1 VCSGFPPASRSKP
14 LESVAVMNFYWFNS
28 NSSRSNARFCVSLF
42 VRPDQFLFVGIDHKH
57 GQQACGLRVTGICT
71 DGMMIVRYFGP
82 ALAGAIHLFRPVIHF
97 ATNRTLQDR
106 CIDESRVWMGVRGS
120 GADLVI
126 WAVNRFM
133 HELPEGVE
141 VVNLVHDEVD
151 AIVTRETLKATVD
164 VVARAFQ
171 ETFAGF
177 YPSLELLPAQH
188 DRQLLGVGTA
198 HEITRREA
206 A

>member
-1 VCSGFPPASRSKP
+1 LS
-14 LESVAVMNFYWFNS
+14 
-28 NSSRSNARFCVSLF
+28 
-42 VRPDQFLFVGIDHKH
+42 
-57 GQQACGLRVTGICT
+57 VTGICT
-71 DGMMIVRYFGP
+71 DGMTIARYFGP
-82 ALAGAIHLFRPVIHF
+82 ALAGAIHLFRTVIDF
-97 ATNRTLQDR
+97 ATNRTLQGR

-171 ETFAGF
+171 ETRVEIDELVVRKLRVTEDLSTPDRSVTFLPEGTMVYEETFVQRDQHRIYVRDHPGAEPNDRCDARIPGQLAPLRSSA
-177 YPSLELLPAQH
+177 PSPL
-188 DRQLLGVGTA
+188 
-198 HEITRREA
+198 A
-206 A
+206 AAPGRGI